1 MIRILVADD
10 HAIMRRGLRGLLETH
25 ADWHVCG
32 EAGNGREAVEMT
44 IRLAPEVVV
53 LDLTMPELNGLEAA
67 KAIRAAVPDT
77 EILIFTMHE
86 SEELIRAALASGV
99 RAVVVKSDVEGHLL
113 AAVESILRHD
123 VYFSSWVSET
133 LRDALLRAPAAE
145 VSGAAPATLTERER
159 EVTRLLAEG
168 KSNKEVATAL
178 AIGVRTVET
187 HRASIMRKLAIKSIV
202 ELVHYAVRHHLVR
215 P

>member
-10 HAIMRRGLRGLLETH
+10 HAVMRRGLRGLLETH

-32 EAGNGREAVEMT
+32 EAGNGQEAVEMT
-44 IRLAPEVVV
+44 IRLTPEVVV
-53 LDLTMPELNGLEAA
+53 LDLTMPELHGLDAA
-67 KAIRAAVPDT
+67 KAIRAAVPAT
-77 EILIFTMHE
+77 EVLIFTMHE
-86 SEELIRAALASGV
+86 SEELIRAAMASGV

-113 AAVESILRHD
+113 AAVESLLRHD
-123 VYFSSWVSET
+123 VYFSSRVSET
-133 LRDALLRAPAAE
+133 LRDALLRAPAEE
-145 VSGAAPATLTERER
+145 VSSATPATLTEREY

-178 AIGVRTVET
+178 ALSVRTVET
-187 HRASIMRKLAIKSIV
+187 HRASIMRKLEIKSIV
-202 ELVHYAVRHHLVR
+202 DLVHYAVRHNLVR